1 MIVGLGGIAYPI
13 CIEKMMRMYGFRGK
27 CENCSRF
34 NTMFVLCDLRGGTAL
49 MTGAMSLNS
58 IVGMTMMHPVEWHA
72 RKPEDVRAEKRRA
85 KEEWKLRGVI
95 PASDR
100 RYSDFTTAPV
110 KTRCSSLTSLK
121 DESGKQVPLL
131 IETLKVSFVVSRTN
145 IRCSRERCVH
155 ARGKQQRVYDKSSSR
170 AAVNYRSSNF
180 GRQMSLFYGGGGGEK
195 KEKNMSSFRIF
206 PNRIFNFSSSSGR
219 VDECVDEDTLDN
231 KVFENKRS
239 LKDITR
245 LGTRRK
251 IENGKF
257 KSTERYP

>member
-1 MIVGLGGIAYPI
+1 MKIIIRDKHDVRVMHI
-13 CIEKMMRMYGFRGK
+13 
-27 CENCSRF
+27 
-34 NTMFVLCDLRGGTAL
+34 LCDLCGGTAL

-72 RKPEDVRAEKRRA
+72 RKSEDVRAEKRRA

-95 PASDR
+95 PDR

-121 DESGKQVPLL
+121 DESVKQVPLL
-131 IETLKVSFVVSRTN
+131 IETLKVSFVRVVVASYEFVALGRN
-145 IRCSRERCVH
+145 IEKDVFTRGENNNGYTINRLVRRYRRLIIDRATLVDRCRFFT
-155 ARGKQQRVYDKSSSR
+155 GK
-170 AAVNYRSSNF
+170 
-180 GRQMSLFYGGGGGEK
+180 K
-195 KEKNMSSFRIF
+195 KKKNLSSFRIF
-206 PNRIFNFSSSSGR
+206 PNKIFNFSMSDR
-219 VDECVDEDTLDN
+219 VDECVDQDTLDN
-231 KVFENKRS
+231 KIFENERS
-239 LKDITR
+239 LKNITR